1 MPEQQ
6 KEFQTIQSAVEALR
20 ATSLFGGLR
29 EEHLHRLA
37 ALTDVQTFSRGHA
50 VFKEGD
56 IGDRFY
62 FIMEGRI
69 RISRQ
74 IPGMGE
80 EALTILGKNSY
91 FGEMALIDDQARS
104 ADAIVHEKATL
115 MSLKKRDLEDLLF
128 VDRDAAYDILWAFV
142 RTLSARLRET
152 SDKLTFLTVTSKFG

>member
-1 MPEQQ
+1 MNR
-6 KEFQTIQSAVEALR
+6 SATDALR
-20 ATSLFGGLR
+20 ATELFGGLR
-29 EEHLHRLA
+29 EEYLARLA
-37 ALTDVQTFSRGHA
+37 DLTEVETFKRGEV

-80 EALTILGKNSY
+80 EALAILDQNNY